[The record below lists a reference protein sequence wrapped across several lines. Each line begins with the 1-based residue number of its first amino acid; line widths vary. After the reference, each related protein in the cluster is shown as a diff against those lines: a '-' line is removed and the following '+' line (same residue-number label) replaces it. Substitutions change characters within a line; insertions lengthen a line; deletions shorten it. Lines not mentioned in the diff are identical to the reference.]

1 VCVTEAVEFVTEAAA
16 LAEET
21 GVRRRE
27 AERWRA
33 VRVRWV
39 AAWCLSPLWKQKRP
53 HEAAFFFFYSISSGY
68 HVERIRPPKYFEG
81 IKM

>member
-1 VCVTEAVEFVTEAAA
+1 VCVTEAAEFVTEAAA

-33 VRVRWV
+33 VRVRWFAGMV
-39 AAWCLSPLWKQKRP
+39 SLSSLETEKAARGGLFLFLLYKFR
-53 HEAAFFFFYSISSGY
+53 ISRGANKTAK
-68 HVERIRPPKYFEG
+68 IL
-81 IKM
+81 